1 MNGTR
6 QPRNRAVR
14 KRGTVWSLG
23 PRNVRPAN
31 VGVVAGRRYYSPGLG
46 RWASRDPIG
55 EKGGANVHGFA
66 RNAPGQ
72 WFDSLGLWP
81 WDGCCNG
88 DAYNRLTHCCRN
100 GKVLGRA
107 DQPTGVYLC
116 AKPPLPPGLYFHMW
130 VAVEGGHSVGFYP
143 SGLPGVT
150 TGAIHSPDPAMS
162 HPDAVCKEIK
172 LSPCKYDFEAFRR
185 SVEAWSPMDPAP
197 FPYVPFLMDCI
208 WFQGLVIDTA
218 KEIAKWQ

>member
-162 HPDAVCKEIK
+162 HPENTDRGYQSNDESHFNR
-172 LSPCKYDFEAFRR
+172 LDES
-185 SVEAWSPMDPAP
+185 SVGRD
-197 FPYVPFLMDCI
+197 V
-208 WFQGLVIDTA
+208 
-218 KEIAKWQ
+218 